1 MMRGNWFGSGYCP
14 VLGGYGTFSFW
25 HILVMLGALTVIV
38 GLFLMAKKNRK
49 SNDSLE
55 LLKMHFVEGKITEEE
70 YIKRK
75 NVLERK

>member
-1 MMRGNWFGSGYCP
+1 
-14 VLGGYGTFSFW
+14 
-25 HILVMLGALTVIV
+25 
-38 GLFLMAKKNRK
+38 MAKKNRK